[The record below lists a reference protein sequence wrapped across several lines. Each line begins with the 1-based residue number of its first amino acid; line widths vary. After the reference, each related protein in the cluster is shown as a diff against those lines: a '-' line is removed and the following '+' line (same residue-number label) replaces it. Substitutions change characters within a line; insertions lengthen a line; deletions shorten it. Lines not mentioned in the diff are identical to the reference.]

1 VEIGR
6 QPILWDIMKRIEVRT
21 NRAPLMPAVHV
32 RLLGLH
38 ISFPLTPRTECSE
51 FATATTPATFYGKCK
66 DGLPR
71 PLMHYSD
78 KRALAAPSSR
88 RARTYREP
96 RR

>member
-1 VEIGR
+1 MKALSLAEGLGSR
-6 QPILWDIMKRIEVRT
+6 PLRRDIMKRIEVRT
-21 NRAPLMPAVHV
+21 NRALLMPAVHV

-71 PLMHYSD
+71 LLMHYSD
-78 KRALAAPSSR
+78 KRA
-88 RARTYREP
+88 
-96 RR
+96 